1 LIACP
6 RTSLAGGSL
15 QHEDCAKT
23 PAVVIGKQTIAAA
36 ALLLFGLGVLII
48 LGLTSVKPK
57 LARHL
62 FGV

>member
-1 LIACP
+1 
-6 RTSLAGGSL
+6 LAGGSL

-57 LARHL
+57 LARYL
-62 FGV
+62 FGG